1 MAEHNDLGNKGEEV
15 ALQYLIDNGYT
26 ILETNW
32 RFGKEEIDI
41 IAINTRHLI
50 VVEVKSRSSSAF
62 GAPHEFVNKNKQR
75 LLVKAAQTYVE
86 KYRIHQEVRF
96 DIISIIMKGST
107 AQVNHMEDAFY
118 PVL

>member
-15 ALQYLIDNGYT
+15 ALQFLLDKGFN

-41 IAINTRHLI
+41 IAINTEFLI
-50 VVEVKSRSSSAF
+50 VVEVKTRYSDEYGDPA
-62 GAPHEFVNKNKQR
+62 EFVNKNKQR
-75 LLVKAAQTYVE
+75 LLVKAAQAYVE
-86 KYRIHQEVRF
+86 RHRIQQEVRF
-96 DIISIIMKGST
+96 DIISIILNSNETRIKHLP
-107 AQVNHMEDAFY
+107 NAFY